1 MSYCRR
7 VPAFPLAEGAALL
20 EETATRLAAEDPLSA
35 EALDGLFSTMAS
47 IRRHIHSNPEP
58 GFEEVKTNAFIR
70 QTLQSLAGLDPASM
84 RDCAKTGLVVD
95 IKGEG
100 PPSAAASGLRTIAL
114 RADMDALRMTEMNR
128 SLPYRSTNE
137 GYLLC
142 GHDGHM
148 TRP

>member
-1 MSYCRR
+1 MDESLVRAAARLRR
-7 VPAFPLAEGAALL
+7 ELHA
-20 EETATRLAAEDPLSA
+20 
-35 EALDGLFSTMAS
+35 
-47 IRRHIHSNPEP
+47 HPEP
-58 GFEEVKTNAFIR
+58 GFEETWTQERLRRALREV
-70 QTLQSLAGLDPASM
+70 AGIDGASM
-84 RDCAKTGLVVD
+84 VAMAKTGLVVD

-137 GYLLC
+137 GSLLC